1 MRRALSFGLR
11 LIRLIL
17 APWRIPR
24 ALLIRLR
31 YVLRRLVGLPGDFDY
46 QRTLSELRGPSAPI
60 GPAVAPAELEP
71 LALRIERLEAVAH
84 FQRLRPLHAGDAPVA
99 PARTSLLIDLRITQ
113 SDQRE
118 RGISRYSTALAL
130 TLPTLLPPG
139 AVSYLIDPERP
150 PPSDIEALRCLGRV
164 VNGLTEIRELD
175 CVSHFLQTCLFD
187 LSKPVDALFPLELAR
202 FQPRLCAI
210 MYDIIP
216 WLFREQYLASD
227 YVFQRY
233 AYQFSMLW
241 QLDKLY
247 AISDSARLDAIA
259 AAHLPADRV
268 ETIFGGIDETRWTN
282 LPTRAAASEAAV
294 AVENRDGERFI
305 LTAPYWVYVG
315 GDDFRKN
322 VEGAIEAFALV
333 KQALAPEIRP
343 QLVIACALQKERRA
357 HLSAFAAERG
367 LELGADIVVTG
378 FISDADLVAAYRGA
392 FATVFPSLY
401 EGLGL
406 PIIESYHFNVPALA
420 GDNSSLRELTH
431 PDCRFDSSDPA
442 DIARA
447 MVALH
452 RDPTLGEASLA
463 YGRRV
468 LERYNWRNAAAAIA
482 RDVSAGR
489 EFDLALTKD

>member
-1 MRRALSFGLR
+1 MARALSFVRR

-17 APWRIPR
+17 TPWRIPK
-24 ALLIRLR
+24 ALFIRLR
-31 YVLRRLVGLPGDFDY
+31 YLLRLTVGLPGDFNY
-46 QRTLSELRGPSAPI
+46 QQAIASAQAPTILGGPT
-60 GPAVAPAELEP
+60 GPYVAPSDLDP

-84 FQRLRPLHAGDAPVA
+84 FQRLRPLHAGDPPVV
-99 PARTSLLIDLRITQ
+99 PKRVSLLIDLRITQ
-113 SDQRE
+113 SEQRE
-118 RGISRYSTALAL
+118 RGISRYTTALAL
-130 TLPTLLPPG
+130 TLPGLLPPG
-139 AVSYLIDPERP
+139 SVSYLTDPDSP
-150 PPSDIEALRCLGRV
+150 PPNDIEALRCLGRV
-164 VNGLTEIRELD
+164 VNGVADIRTLD
-175 CVSHFLQTCLFD
+175 SVSHYLQTCLFD
-187 LSKPVDALFPLELAR
+187 LSKPVEALFPLELAR
-202 FQPRLCAI
+202 YQPKLCAI

-216 WLFREQYLASD
+216 WLFREQYLASE

-247 AISDSARLDAIA
+247 AISDSARQDVIDAM
-259 AAHLPADRV
+259 HLPEDRV
-268 ETIFGGIDETRWTN
+268 ETIFGGIDETRWSG
-282 LPTRAAASEAAV
+282 LPSLSEPSSDAV
-294 AVENRDGERFI
+294 ILENRDGERFP

-322 VEGAIEAFALV
+322 VEGAIAAFALV
-333 KQALAPEIRP
+333 KQALASETRP

-357 HLSAFAAERG
+357 HLSAFAEERG
-367 LELGADIVVTG
+367 LVLGEDIVVTG
-378 FISDADLVAAYRGA
+378 YISDADLVAAYRGA

-442 DIARA
+442 DIARV

-452 RDPTLGEASLA
+452 RNPALGEASLA
-463 YGRRV
+463 YGRNI
-468 LERYNWRNAAAAIA
+468 LDRYNWRNAASAIA
-482 RDVSAGR
+482 RDVLAGR
-489 EFDLALTKD
+489 EI